1 MFPVPIQRYKY
12 VVREQIKF
20 IEISTKTRIFE
31 LSHIHRTHTS
41 KKIIIWGTILTNKV
55 LRFRVH
61 FIFYRIN

>member
-41 KKIIIWGTILTNKV
+41 KKIII
-55 LRFRVH
+55 
-61 FIFYRIN
+61 